1 MDLGLT
7 GRTAVVT
14 GTSRGIGLA
23 ITRGLA
29 AHGAHVVAGARRSSA
44 ELERLAEEGSVRVL
58 EVDLAAPDGP
68 PRLIALAGA
77 GPDIL
82 INNVGSAPVRTGG
95 FLASATR
102 SGRPPSPLT

>member
-7 GRTAVVT
+7 GQTAVVT
-14 GTSRGIGLA
+14 GASRGIGLA

-44 ELERLAEEGSVRVL
+44 ELDQLATEGAVRVL
-58 EVDLAAPDGP
+58 EVDLADPEGP
-68 PRLIALAGA
+68 ERLIALAGA

-82 INNVGSAPVRTGG
+82 VNNVGSAPARTGP
-95 FLASATR
+95 AR
-102 SGRPPSPLT
+102 RR